1 MATTDSATRGE
12 QTRARLFDAAVQ
24 LIAEE
29 GWGAVTTRK
38 IADRAGVR
46 PGVVHY
52 HFATVT
58 DLLVDAALDATRR
71 ELGRGLDLLREA
83 GDVSTGLQ
91 HVLRTVAEYA
101 ADEPMTALL
110 SETLLAARRIGRLR
124 EELSALLRELR
135 AVTAQ
140 WLRSQGR
147 AEEPEAAAIV
157 LLAALDGLV
166 LHLLLD
172 PELPTA
178 SLAGPLARLAGQ
190 AERQVP
196 TTGTV
201 GTADA

>member
-1 MATTDSATRGE
+1 MTTTDSATRGE
-12 QTRARLFDAAVQ
+12 QTRARLFDAAVH

-38 IADRAGVR
+38 IAERAGVR

-83 GDVSTGLQ
+83 GDVATGLRQ
-91 HVLRTVAEYA
+91 VLRAVAEYA
-101 ADEPMTALL
+101 ADEPLTALL

-135 AVTAQ
+135 AVTAE
-140 WLRSQGR
+140 WLRSTGR
-147 AEEPEAAAIV
+147 AEEPEASAVV

-172 PELPTA
+172 PELPTE
-178 SLAGPLARLAGQ
+178 SLAGPLARLAEQ
-190 AERQVP
+190 AGRP
-196 TTGTV
+196 IPASDAG

>member
-1 MATTDSATRGE
+1 MATTDSTTRGE

-46 PGVVHY
+46 AGVVHY

-71 ELGRGLDLLREA
+71 ELGRGLELLREA
-83 GDVSTGLQ
+83 EDVSTGLR
-91 HVLRTVAEYA
+91 HVLRAVAEYA

-140 WLRSQGR
+140 WLRSQGC
-147 AEEPEAAAIV
+147 AEEPEATAIV
-157 LLAALDGLV
+157 LLAALDGLM

-172 PELPTA
+172 PDLPAA

-190 AERQVP
+190 AEPQAP
-196 TTGTV
+196 STGTV